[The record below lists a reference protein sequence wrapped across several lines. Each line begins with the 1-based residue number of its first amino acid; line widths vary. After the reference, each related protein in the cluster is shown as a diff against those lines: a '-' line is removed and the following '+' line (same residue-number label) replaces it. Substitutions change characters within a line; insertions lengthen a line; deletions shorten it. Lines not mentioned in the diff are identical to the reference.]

1 MFITKFG
8 FIFWQDHRY
17 KYLSIHLI
25 IFLAFFQV
33 HIMPLY
39 PLVPNNRQVSIET
52 QLIANATTPE
62 ERTEVKNLFA
72 QIKML
77 HNVPES
83 QTVVS
88 SGRPSLKNVLL
99 HGLLA
104 QGGMPLTSER
114 AAPVL
119 IAGHGANP
127 IAQTLGQVRNL
138 QREIATT
145 PTLLTEETKLR
156 MPRYAVFP
164 PKTTPQPPVLDD
176 VKIVKMFD
184 FSCMNNGENLTFA
197 QILRQIGKTL
207 RQPIT
212 MMTVESKNI
221 DSWNKGQGC
230 PTNQEIEKATNITEK
245 IDSITSQLLTL
256 LPGSQPLAI
265 AQYIVGP
272 LLEHAANDLEGK
284 PTSPEEELNLL
295 QQVTQQAKFS
305 MSASTHSEQ
314 QRLYTRPISEPKLP
328 QVELPKF
335 YLKNGVNHIKLALN
349 GKLHDVPL
357 VEHKGKSFAVLPKG
371 KNGGERRQQ
380 VYFSYLSQE
389 WKTTGDGKFIR
400 FSKLDQR
407 VAHELSLHSRHRHK
421 TADGN
426 ANVYSVRN
434 PVSSQP
440 QRLQAIELYGRL
452 VPYRYDLASHE
463 QFVYDARQPES
474 TGHKVEYANQEWHI
488 KAPVSLDVVPEVST
502 AMGKYDIQ
510 PLQLNE
516 AKLSAPNH
524 FGIQRTRNGKQVIK
538 IDGKHYSISQQ
549 GKQLLLGH
557 RNNIPIELT
566 SGEGSKV
573 KLALAN
579 TGTAGNKAFNLVDLP
594 IIGKSLKVQMARK
607 VITKSLP
614 IAKAKIELTLEAM
627 DKPELREQVKLAQ
640 KAYFGREF
648 PLKPQNE
655 IILRKTLSHIKNDLE
670 RISHR
675 NFSFDSQVGETNT
688 VAELSKDQYRQL
700 GRNPNSKIINV
711 GRDGFH
717 TYYKM
722 MGKSKQAVADV
733 LIHELSH
740 GAPNSLD
747 FVYIGTRQQTKVGNV
762 DVFELI
768 NLGNNNLNNPD
779 AGQAPQ
785 SVYAGSDLKD
795 FNSINT
801 SGSKGLKNADS
812 IAQYVSF
819 LSKAERNPDA
829 FNQDYQSLLTAAEK
843 SNDFQQR
850 VEESVPVSRSR
861 RAVESI
867 HQPPSGLLLAI
878 ERDSGR
884 YHLYRPL

>member
-1 MFITKFG
+1 
-8 FIFWQDHRY
+8 
-17 KYLSIHLI
+17 
-25 IFLAFFQV
+25 
-33 HIMPLY
+33 MPLY
-39 PLVPNNRQVSIET
+39 PLAPNNRQASIES

-62 ERTEVKNLFA
+62 ERAEVKNLFA

-83 QTVVS
+83 QVVVPT
-88 SGRPSLKNVLL
+88 GRPNIKNIFLQ
-99 HGLLA
+99 GLLA
-104 QGGMPLTSER
+104 QGGMSLTSGR
-114 AAPVL
+114 AAPGL
-119 IAGHGANP
+119 IAEHGANP

-138 QREIATT
+138 QPEIATA
-145 PTLLTEETKLR
+145 PILLTKEIKPR
-156 MPRYAVFP
+156 MPRYAVFS
-164 PKTTPQPPVLDD
+164 PKTTPKPPVLDD

-230 PTNQEIEKATNITEK
+230 PTDQQIEEATNITAK
-245 IDSITSQLLTL
+245 VDSITSQLLTF

-305 MSASTHSEQ
+305 IGASTHSEQ
-314 QRLYTRPISEPKLP
+314 QRLCTKPISEPKLP
-328 QVELPKF
+328 QVDLPKF
-335 YLKNGVNHIKLALN
+335 HLKDGVNHIKLAIN
-349 GKLHDVPL
+349 GKRHDVPL
-357 VEHKGKSFAVLPKG
+357 LEHKGKSFAVLPKG

-380 VYFSYLSQE
+380 VYFSHLSQE

-407 VAHELSLHSRHRHK
+407 VAHELSLNSHHRHK
-421 TADGN
+421 AADGN
-426 ANVYSVRN
+426 TNVYSVHN
-434 PVSSQP
+434 PLPSPP

-452 VPYRYDLASHE
+452 VPYRYDAASHE

-474 TGHKVEYANQEWHI
+474 VGHKVEYANKEWHI
-488 KAPVSLDVVPEVST
+488 KAPVSLDVVPELST
-502 AMGKYDIQ
+502 AIGKYDIQ
-510 PLQLNE
+510 PLRLNE

-524 FGIQRTRNGKQVIK
+524 FGIQRTSNGKQVLK

-549 GKQLLLGH
+549 GKQLVLGH
-557 RNNIPIELT
+557 RNNIPIELA
-566 SGEGSKV
+566 SEGGHKV
-573 KLALAN
+573 KLGLAN

-594 IIGKSLKVQMARK
+594 IIGKPLKVKMARK

-614 IAKAKIELTLEAM
+614 MAKAKIQLTLEAM

-648 PLKPQNE
+648 PLKPQHE
-655 IILRKTLSHIKNDLE
+655 IILRKTLNHIKSDLE
-670 RISHR
+670 HISDR
-675 NFSFDSQVGETNT
+675 NFSFDSRVGSKNT

-747 FVYIGTRQQTKVGNV
+747 FVYIGTQQQTKVGNV

-768 NLGNNNLNNPD
+768 NLGNNNLNSPG
-779 AGQAPQ
+779 AGQAPE

-829 FNQDYQSLLTAAEK
+829 FNQDYQSLLTAAK
-843 SNDFQQR
+843 NSNDFQQR

-861 RAVESI
+861 RAIESI
-867 HQPPSGLLLAI
+867 YQPPSGLLLAI
-878 ERDSGR
+878 ERNSGR